1 MAYRFY
7 AVQSA
12 IPVGYQA
19 GRLDTLDLR
28 TLERFFALNFF
39 ERYLLLFDWRH
50 ISLTWGILN
59 WDRKSNISENGLE
72 KYITPRQVQIVISQ
86 IPKN

>member
-1 MAYRFY
+1 MANRFY

-12 IPVGYQA
+12 IPVGNPT
-19 GRLDTLDLR
+19 GRLDTLDFG
-28 TLERFFALNFF
+28 TLERFYALNFF
-39 ERYLLLFDWRH
+39 ERCLLLFDWRH